1 MDFSRNWHYSWS
13 SFYFLKKHTTIFN
26 AYKFGIS
33 LLLKSIIKSVFYIF
47 FKRYKSITHFA
58 KAYGIFFAIL
68 NLKSKYRPKI
78 TI

>member
-1 MDFSRNWHYSWS
+1 MDVMNKQDY
-13 SFYFLKKHTTIFN
+13 
-26 AYKFGIS
+26 
-33 LLLKSIIKSVFYIF
+33 LKSIIKSVFYIF
-47 FKRYKSITHFA
+47 FKKSKSITHFA